1 MIQLKGG
8 RNSMYITKEN
18 IKTLREL
25 IAFVDGQLDAV
36 EDIEYWDDLL
46 HRTVKIKDKAGKYS
60 VETMTGDII
69 TDLAYEDTYAG
80 YDHLVGKLVTVA
92 YGTCGGAC
100 ELGKPDENCIKN
112 KAYSKNKCAVI
123 LVEKLD
129 VAEHVINLTFENL
142 LKITEN
148 K

>member
-1 MIQLKGG
+1 MTKEQIELLKK
-8 RNSMYITKEN
+8 YCQITKQE
-18 IKTLREL
+18 KYFG
-25 IAFVDGQLDAV
+25 FV
-36 EDIEYWDDLL
+36 
-46 HRTVKIKDKAGKYS
+46 RKDKAGKYS

-69 TDLAYEDTYAG
+69 TDLAYEGTYAG
-80 YDHLVGKLVTVA
+80 YDHLVGKLVTIS

-129 VAEHVINLTFENL
+129 VAEHVISLTFENL